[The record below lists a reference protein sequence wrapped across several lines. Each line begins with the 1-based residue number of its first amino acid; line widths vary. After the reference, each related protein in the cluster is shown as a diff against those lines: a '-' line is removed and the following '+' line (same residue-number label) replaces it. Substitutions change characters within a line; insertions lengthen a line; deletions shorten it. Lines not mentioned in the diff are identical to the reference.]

1 MILTPLQIK
10 LFKSMYQIKI
20 GSILTVDSNP
30 VSIYAKFTVHV
41 RNNLTCI
48 YKAFLFL
55 HAGVNF
61 INKSRFLQSLFA
73 ITQLF
78 ITSISCFN
86 SQWNFKLWLS
96 FLRRF
101 LVDRSLG
108 HGNWRRFSSQ
118 KLHVLQ
124 ITLRL
129 KPRTIWS

>member
-1 MILTPLQIK
+1 MYIHKLILTPLQIK

-20 GSILTVDSNP
+20 GPILTVDSNP

-86 SQWNFKLWLS
+86 SQCGFQIVT
-96 FLRRF
+96 FIFRRF
-101 LVDRSLG
+101 
-108 HGNWRRFSSQ
+108 
-118 KLHVLQ
+118 
-124 ITLRL
+124 
-129 KPRTIWS
+129 

>member
-1 MILTPLQIK
+1 MTPLQIK

-41 RNNLTCI
+41 RHNLTCI

-55 HAGVNF
+55 NAGVNF

-86 SQWNFKLWLS
+86 SQCEFQIVTH
-96 FLRRF
+96 FLGGFR
-101 LVDRSLG
+101 LIDRQGTEIEDDSL
-108 HGNWRRFSSQ
+108 H
-118 KLHVLQ
+118 KKMHVLQ

-129 KPRTIWS
+129 KPRTI